1 MRNGATRVSDAP
13 SIQRTGG
20 ERVASVEL
28 GDAEL
33 ERVVTRGMRASE
45 ELLTTEL
52 SRGEE
57 FLVEHVRHLAD
68 AGGKRFRPMFA
79 MLAAQFGPEPE
90 ADNVITAATVIEMTH
105 LATLYH
111 DDVMDEADMRR
122 GVPSANAR
130 WSNSVAILSGDYL
143 FASASRLLAR
153 LGADTVAHF
162 AQTFGELVTGQ
173 MRESIGCPDGA
184 DEVEH
189 YLQVIREKTGVLIA
203 SSGHLGAL
211 HAGADGETVEALS
224 RYGGLVGLVFQ
235 IVDDIIDIASD
246 SAQSGK
252 NPGTDLR
259 EGVFTLPVLYAL
271 REEGPV
277 GDRLR
282 EILVGPVTDEAL
294 LQEALELLERS
305 TGPARALALV
315 RDLVAEAD
323 GVIAGLPDIPAK
335 AALRHVA
342 EYTVERVG

>member
-45 ELLTTEL
+45 DLLTTEL

-68 AGGKRFRPMFA
+68 
-79 MLAAQFGPEPE
+79 
-90 ADNVITAATVIEMTH
+90 
-105 LATLYH
+105 
-111 DDVMDEADMRR
+111 
-122 GVPSANAR
+122 AR

>member
-1 MRNGATRVSDAP
+1 MRNGAPSVSDAP

-20 ERVASVEL
+20 ERVASVDL

-33 ERVVTRGMRASE
+33 ERVVTEGMRASE
-45 ELLTTEL
+45 ELLLGEL
-52 SRGEE
+52 NRGED

-79 MLAAQFGPEPE
+79 MLSAQFGPRPR
-90 ADNVITAATVIEMTH
+90 ADEVITAATVIELTH

-122 GVPSANAR
+122 GVESANSR
-130 WSNSVAILSGDYL
+130 WSNSLAILSGDYL
-143 FASASRLLAR
+143 FATASSLLAR

-162 AQTFGELVTGQ
+162 AKTFGELVTGQ

-189 YLQVIREKTGVLIA
+189 YLQVIREKTGVLIGSA
-203 SSGHLGAL
+203 GYLGAL
-211 HAGADGETVEALS
+211 HAGADDKTVAALA

-252 NPGTDLR
+252 TPGTDLR

-282 EILVGPVTDEAL
+282 EILVGPITDDDLLAEAL
-294 LQEALELLERS
+294 DLLERS
-305 TGPARALALV
+305 TGPQRALALV
-315 RDLVAEAD
+315 RDLMDEAD
-323 GVIAGLPDIPAK
+323 GVIADLPDIPAK
-335 AALRHVA
+335 AALRRVA